1 MFKNRIYGERFTN
14 IGMIFRPAD
23 CAWGKRALLLFASF
37 AFGLTAAFAAAT
49 PFEKSLQ
56 TRFPTFP
63 VRVSQMHLPRKRGF
77 PFRARSW
84 MKTATRF
91 LV

>member
-37 AFGLTAAFAAAT
+37 AFGLTAAFAAAK
-49 PFEKSLQ
+49 PASRHFRCGFRKC
-56 TRFPTFP
+56 TFP
-63 VRVSQMHLPRKRGF
+63 AKGVSHFGLGRG
-77 PFRARSW
+77 
-84 MKTATRF
+84 
-91 LV
+91 

>member
-49 PFEKSLQ
+49 P
-56 TRFPTFP
+56 
-63 VRVSQMHLPRKRGF
+63 V
-77 PFRARSW
+77 
-84 MKTATRF
+84 
-91 LV
+91 

>member
-49 PFEKSLQ
+49 PFEKCLQ

-63 VRVSQMHLPRKRGF
+63 VRVSQMHLPRKGVSHFGLGRG
-77 PFRARSW
+77 
-84 MKTATRF
+84 
-91 LV
+91 